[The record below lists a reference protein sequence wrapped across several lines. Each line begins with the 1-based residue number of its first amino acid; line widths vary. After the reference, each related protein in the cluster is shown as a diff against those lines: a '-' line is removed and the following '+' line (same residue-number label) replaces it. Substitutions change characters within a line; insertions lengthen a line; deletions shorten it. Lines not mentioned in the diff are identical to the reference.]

1 MPAPGSAS
9 ASRRWPVAPSLLLTG
24 ADGQLGR
31 ELCRRGPAHGCEVRG
46 KGRAELDITD
56 ANAIARALDGPG
68 IDVVVNAA
76 AYTAVDQ
83 AESEPERA
91 FAVNEAG
98 PRLLARA
105 CAARGLPL
113 IHVSTDY
120 VFDGAEAEGYAE
132 DDPVAPLG
140 VYGASK
146 EAGERA
152 VREELPA
159 HVILRTAWVYSAH
172 SRNFVLTMLQLAGK
186 QEVLRVVGDQ
196 RGSPTFAGDL
206 AEAILAI
213 ASQLYRGGDRYG
225 TFHYAGAG
233 VTSWAGFAQAVME
246 LCRPPGRPVPEI
258 VPIATAEFPRPARR
272 PANSVLLCGR
282 IARVYGIEPRP
293 WREALA
299 EVGRELQE
307 AGR

>member
-1 MPAPGSAS
+1 MAP
-9 ASRRWPVAPSLLLTG
+9 RLLVTG
-24 ADGQLGR
+24 AGGQLGR
-31 ELCRRGPAHGCEVRG
+31 ELLRRGPKRG
-46 KGRAELDITD
+46 LVTIGRSRAELDITD
-56 ANAIARALDGPG
+56 PLAIERA
-68 IDVVVNAA
+68 IDAADADLVVNAA

-91 FAVNEAG
+91 HAVNELG
-98 PRLLARA
+98 PRRLAQA

-120 VFDGAEAEGYAE
+120 VFDGAKAEGYVE

-152 VREELPA
+152 IREELPA

-172 SRNFVLTMLQLAGK
+172 SRNFVLTMLQLAAK
-186 QEVLRVVGDQ
+186 QDELKVVGDQ
-196 RGSPTFAGDL
+196 RGSPTFAGEL
-206 AEAILAI
+206 AEAILTI
-213 ASQLYRGGDRYG
+213 ANRLDGSPALHG
-225 TFHYAGAG
+225 TFHFAGAG
-233 VTSWAGFAQAVME
+233 VTSWAGFAQGVME
-246 LCRPPGRPVPEI
+246 LCLPAGAKAPVV

-272 PANSVLLCGR
+272 PANSVLLCGKLG
-282 IARVYGIEPRP
+282 RVYQIEPRP

-299 EVGRELQE
+299 EVGRELR
-307 AGR
+307 AVG

>member
-1 MPAPGSAS
+1 MAP
-9 ASRRWPVAPSLLLTG
+9 RLLVTG
-24 ADGQLGR
+24 AGGQLGR
-31 ELCRRGPAHGCEVRG
+31 ELLRRGPKRG
-46 KGRAELDITD
+46 LVTIGRSRAELDITD
-56 ANAIARALDGPG
+56 PLAIERA
-68 IDVVVNAA
+68 IDVADADLVVNAA

-91 FAVNEAG
+91 HAVNELG
-98 PRLLARA
+98 PRRLAQA

-120 VFDGAEAEGYAE
+120 VFDGAKAQGYVE

-152 VREELPA
+152 IREELPA

-172 SRNFVLTMLQLAGK
+172 SRNFVLTMLQLAAK
-186 QEVLRVVGDQ
+186 QDELRVVGDQ
-196 RGSPTFAGDL
+196 RGSPTFAGEL
-206 AEAILAI
+206 AEGILTI
-213 ASQLYRGGDRYG
+213 ANRLDGSPAMHG
-225 TFHYAGAG
+225 TFHFAGAG
-233 VTSWAGFAQAVME
+233 ATSWAGFAQGVME
-246 LCRPPGRPVPEI
+246 LCLPAGAKAPVI

-272 PANSVLLCGR
+272 PANSVLLCGKLG
-282 IARVYGIEPRP
+282 RVYQIEPRP

-299 EVGRELQE
+299 EVGRELR
-307 AGR
+307 AVG